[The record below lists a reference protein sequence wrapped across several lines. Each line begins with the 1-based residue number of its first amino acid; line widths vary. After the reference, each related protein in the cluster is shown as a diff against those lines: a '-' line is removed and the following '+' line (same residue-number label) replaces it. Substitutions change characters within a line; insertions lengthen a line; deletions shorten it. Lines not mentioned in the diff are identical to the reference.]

1 MLKQTQIV
9 SAPIDLEGGAAR
21 LTVNVEGINEHSRIS
36 VEIQDREFRPVDGY
50 GCDASEGPD
59 QPGLAQP
66 ITWQGHDIIE
76 GMTGEIRVRVDF
88 RGVRPEDVRLY
99 AAYLDPA

>member
-50 GCDASEGPD
+50 GCDASEGPTS
-59 QPGLAQP
+59 QAWLSRLPGRD
-66 ITWQGHDIIE
+66 T
-76 GMTGEIRVRVDF
+76 TSSRV
-88 RGVRPEDVRLY
+88 
-99 AAYLDPA
+99 